1 MSSNLSG
8 DPNDLVP
15 KWLWM
20 REGSGC
26 AAWCRRRAVG
36 AVVLGSQYAAAA
48 EGSLLVSGHGDGRLK
63 LWRAGRGAAAADQ
76 GRVIGGSEGHAA
88 EDTTVR
94 CPTVSARSYRTL
106 L

>member
-1 MSSNLSG
+1 MVVDARGLRVCC
-8 DPNDLVP
+8 L
-15 KWLWM
+15 
-20 REGSGC
+20 GC
-26 AAWCRRRAVG
+26 WRRAVG

-63 LWRAGRGAAAADQ
+63 LWRAGRGTAAAAADQ

-94 CPTVSARSYRTL
+94 CPTVSARSYL
-106 L
+106 LRAILM

>member
-1 MSSNLSG
+1 MVADARGLRVCC
-8 DPNDLVP
+8 L
-15 KWLWM
+15 
-20 REGSGC
+20 GC
-26 AAWCRRRAVG
+26 WRRAVG

-88 EDTTVR
+88 EDTTVVAVNGI
-94 CPTVSARSYRTL
+94 PIVTN
-106 L
+106 